1 MSAAHRGP
9 SPTVGR
15 PELVGDV
22 PHGLRHLHPARLRTV
37 HRLALSLAFALGTV
51 GPAWTAPTLRV
62 GVHDHPPA
70 VLLAPDGEARGLW
83 IDWLQAFAQTQG
95 LTLQAVRCPGASACL
110 KLLQEGRL
118 DAVPAVTA
126 AGLSGAPRLRLVGQ
140 DALLGWSQLFQR
152 PATPPIDW
160 QGLQGRRVASV
171 ADDPARV
178 ALDRLLQQAGVG
190 VDWVSVSDT
199 DKALLAVREGRADL
213 ALADHLFGE
222 WKARAHGLQA
232 TGLLLNPHASGLAV
246 RAEEGPTWLGAFE
259 RWLADGK
266 ARSDSDYHRMLRR
279 WAAPPPAAT
288 PVNSGWGLAL
298 ALATGLLAGI
308 ALLLTWR
315 MRRRLKRE
323 LSALQASDRQL
334 NVLLDGVDVALYVK
348 GLDGRYLYA
357 NRRAADAMGR
367 PVAEVVGQS
376 DATLFDAET
385 AAALRLGDERVLKMG
400 EPWRGEERRRGRG
413 AGEERFLQVSRLPL
427 RDAEGRIVAVCGTWT
442 DITEQRR
449 ALEAAQRLAFYDTL
463 TALPNRSL
471 VMDQLHKLQATCRRS
486 GRHGALVLFD
496 LDRFTTI
503 NETLGHAG
511 GDRLLVE
518 VARRLAA
525 QVRASD
531 TLARWGGDVFVLL
544 LADLAANP
552 AEAAQQALAA
562 TRKLQATLG
571 AADWPLPPGL
581 RLGATAGVALFSGA
595 SASPDAPVQAADA
608 AVREAKKEG
617 RGLIRLHDV
626 ALQRQAEAASGLQQD
641 LKRAIQQGGL
651 VLQYQPQVDDLGTF
665 CGAEALVRWPH
676 PERGMLPPD
685 EFLRLAEQS
694 GLIVPLG
701 EWVLREVCRQSM
713 AWVLQRPASGW
724 RLAVNVSAR
733 QFHDPGFADLVLR
746 VLRETGA
753 DANRLELELTEP
765 ILLQDAEGATRT
777 MQRLR
782 QAGLSFALDDFG
794 MGFSS
799 LGLLK
804 RLPLT
809 RLKIDRS
816 FVAQLDAGPEQQAV
830 VRAIL
835 AVADNLKVGIIAE
848 GVETPSQRDRLIQWG
863 CRAFQGY
870 FFARPMTA
878 AQLESQWL
886 ERV

>member
-1 MSAAHRGP
+1 VSASHRGP
-9 SPTVGR
+9 CPIFGR
-15 PELVGDV
+15 SEDAAEA
-22 PHGLRHLHPARLRTV
+22 PHGRHARRPARARTT
-37 HRLALSLAFALGTV
+37 HRLFLSLALALGTV
-51 GPAWTAPTLRV
+51 APGWAAPTLRV

-118 DAVPAVTA
+118 DAVPAVSAT
-126 AGLSGAPRLRLVGQ
+126 GLSGRPLLRLVGQ

-152 PATPPIDW
+152 PSAAPSDW
-160 QGLQGRRVASV
+160 QALQGRRVASV
-171 ADDPARV
+171 ADDPAQA
-178 ALDRLLQQAGVG
+178 ALERLLQQ
-190 VDWVSVSDT
+190 VDTRVVWVLADSADA
-199 DKALLAVREGRADL
+199 ALEAVREGRADL

-232 TGLLLNPHASGLAV
+232 TGLLLNPHTSGLAV
-246 RAEEGPTWLGAFE
+246 RAEDGPAWLSAFE
-259 RWLADGK
+259 RWLANEQ
-266 ARSDSDYHRMLRR
+266 ARSDSDYHRTLRR

-288 PVNSGWGLAL
+288 PVGSSWGIAL
-298 ALATGLLAGI
+298 ALATGLLAGG

-315 MRRRLKRE
+315 MRQRLKRE
-323 LSALQASDRQL
+323 LNALQASDRQL
-334 NVLLDGVDVALYVK
+334 NALLDGVDVALYVK

-385 AAALRLGDERVLKMG
+385 AAALRLGDERVLKQG
-400 EPWRGEERRRGRG
+400 EPWRGEERRRGR
-413 AGEERFLQVSRLPL
+413 APGEELFLQVSRLPL

-442 DITEQRR
+442 DVSEQRR
-449 ALEAAQRLAFYDTL
+449 ALEAAQRLAFYDSL

-471 VMDQLHKLQATCRRS
+471 VMDQLNKLLATCRRS

-496 LDRFTTI
+496 LDRFTTV

-518 VARRLAA
+518 VARRLAS

-544 LADLAANP
+544 LADLAADP

-571 AADWPLPPGL
+571 TADWPLPPGL
-581 RLGATAGVALFSGA
+581 RLEATAGVALFSGA
-595 SASPDAPVQAADA
+595 CASPDAPVQAADA

-617 RGLIRLHDV
+617 RGRIRLHDA
-626 ALQRQAEAASGLQQD
+626 ALQRQAEAANGLQQE
-641 LKRAIQQGGL
+641 LRRAIQQGGL
-651 VLQYQPQVDDLGTF
+651 VLQYQPQVDDLGAF

-676 PERGMLPPD
+676 PQRGMLPPD
-685 EFLRLAEQS
+685 EFLRLAEHS

-701 EWVLREVCRQSM
+701 EWVLREVCRQSL
-713 AWVLQRPASGW
+713 AWVLQRPAPGW

-753 DANRLELELTEP
+753 DATRLELELTEP

-794 MGFSS
+794 LGFSS

-848 GVETPSQRDRLIQWG
+848 GVETPGQRDRLIQWG

-878 AQLESQWL
+878 AELESQWL
-886 ERV
+886 EQV